1 MTARSFY
8 EVGHVLDQR
17 YELRR
22 VIGSGAEG
30 VVYEAWHRYLHRPVA
45 LKTILADGGEP
56 ALKKRRQRI
65 LREARVLSELRH
77 PGIVS
82 VLDAGLTG
90 EGHPYVAMEL
100 LEGKTLD
107 GIVAARGRLPVA
119 DTLALLLELCETIS
133 TAHKRGVLHRD
144 IKPSNVFIIRR
155 PNGDEHTKLL
165 DFGTSRAA
173 PMFDTKLT
181 DDGAIIGTPAYMSPE
196 QLMGMDLDQRTDVYA
211 LAALFYECVTGRA
224 VYPGN
229 YGMILRAA
237 YSPEPP
243 PALGIPGLD
252 QGLEAVVAKGL
263 AKDREKRWPSVDA
276 FAQALQHFVAAG
288 TKIKLLQAESPTQ
301 RRRFER
307 APFLAPVGL
316 RGPEGAVDGRCEDI
330 SEGGMLFLSRSEAV
344 PGRIYDLRFGAPVSG
359 RVALCR
365 ARAQWVRARP
375 GHLGGWAVGL
385 EFVDPPADLRADI
398 ALFVRLMK
406 APEVIEPEPESTTLI
421 PDGTPSPRPVPPAPP
436 TPKPMAA
443 PPPLPVAA
451 QRPVAPQVQFAQ
463 THTKVTMADA
473 PMSRVGGPPAK
484 ITLADSPMSR
494 RGH

>member
-8 EVGHVLDQR
+8 EVGHVVDQR

-45 LKTILADGGEP
+45 LKTILADGAEP

-100 LEGKTLD
+100 LEGKTVD
-107 GIVAARGRLPVA
+107 AIIAARGRLPIVDA
-119 DTLALLLELCETIS
+119 LALVLELCETIS
-133 TAHKRGVLHRD
+133 TAHKRNVLHRD
-144 IKPSNVFIIRR
+144 IKPSNVFVIRR
-155 PNGDEHTKLL
+155 LNGEERTKLL

-196 QLMGMDLDQRTDVYA
+196 QLMGMELDQRTDVYA

-243 PALGIPGLD
+243 PALGVPGID
-252 QGLEAVVAKGL
+252 PGLEAVVAKAL

-276 FAQALQHFVAAG
+276 LAAALQHFVPPG
-288 TKIKLLQAESPTQ
+288 TRIRLLQAESPTQ

-307 APFLAPVGL
+307 APFLAPVSL
-316 RGPEGAVDGRCEDI
+316 RGPEGVVDGRCEDI
-330 SEGGMLFLSRSEAV
+330 SEGGMLFLSRNECT
-344 PGRIYDLRFGAPVSG
+344 PGRIYQLRFGAPVSG
-359 RVALCR
+359 RVAICQ
-365 ARAQWVRARP
+365 AKAQWVRARP

-385 EFVDPPADLRADI
+385 EFVEPPAELRADV

-406 APEVIEPEPESTTLI
+406 APEVIEAEPESTLI
-421 PDGTPSPRPVPPAPP
+421 PEPAPTPRPVAH
-436 TPKPMAA
+436 A
-443 PPPLPVAA
+443 PPLPP
-451 QRPVAPQVQFAQ
+451 RPVAPPVQFAQ
-463 THTKVTMADA
+463 AHTRVTMADA
-473 PMSRVGGPPAK
+473 PMSRGGAPQAK

-494 RGH
+494 RQGH